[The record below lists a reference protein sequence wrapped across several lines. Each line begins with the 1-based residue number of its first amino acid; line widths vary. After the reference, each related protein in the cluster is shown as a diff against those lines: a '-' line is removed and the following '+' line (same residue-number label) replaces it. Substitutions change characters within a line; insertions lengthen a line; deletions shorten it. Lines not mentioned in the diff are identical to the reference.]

1 MADGLGVFGKEVAE
15 LTKVSLYLDLCT
27 DLYLETI
34 RTHARKMEPRV
45 DATRSAVVRLALKR
59 LASDLSPAEVVVEL
73 QSKAATHTGRGR
85 KRL

>member
-1 MADGLGVFGKEVAE
+1 MADGLDVFDKGIAE

-27 DLYLETI
+27 DMYLETV
-34 RTHARKMEPRV
+34 RTHARKSQPRV

-59 LASDLSPAEVVVEL
+59 LASDLSPAEVVEEL
-73 QSKAATHTGRGR
+73 QSKAAVHSGRGR